1 MEVLKRFTC
10 EPSACAYLPPETAS
24 LEYLVLQGV
33 SPAELERFL
42 ERGWRRF
49 GMVYFRPACVACDAC
64 VSLRV
69 PVDRFRPSRSQSK
82 VLRRGRFR
90 MEVGRP
96 TITAAR
102 IELYNRWQAKQ
113 GALRNWKNEP
123 IDPERYF
130 LEFALPHPAG
140 REFAFYD
147 DAAGEGR
154 LVAVGL
160 VDETPRALSAVY
172 TYFDPDYARFS
183 PGTLCI
189 LRQILYARAQGKE
202 WVYLGYRISECDSSR
217 YKGRFRPHHLLDGR
231 PGMDEAP
238 VWNRCALSKPI

>member
-1 MEVLKRFTC
+1 LEILKRFIS
-10 EPSACAYLPPETAS
+10 EPSRCGYLPQEIAI
-24 LEYLVLQGV
+24 LEHLMLQGV
-33 SPAELERFL
+33 SPPELEQFL

-49 GMVYFRPACVACDAC
+49 GMVYFRPACTACNAC

-69 PVDRFRPSRSQSK
+69 PVHRFKPSQSQSK

-90 MEVGRP
+90 LEVGRP
-96 TITAAR
+96 AITAAR

-113 GALRNWKNEP
+113 GALRNWNNEP
-123 IDPERYF
+123 IDAERYF
-130 LEFALPHPAG
+130 LEFAIPHPAA

-147 DAAGEGR
+147 DTAG
-154 LVAVGL
+154 LQNLIAVGL
-160 VDETPRALSAVY
+160 VDETPNALSAVY

-189 LRQILYARAQGKE
+189 LRQIEYANEKDKRF
-202 WVYLGYRISECDSSR
+202 VYLGYRVTDCASSR
-217 YKGRFRPHHLLDGR
+217 YKSNFRPHQLLTTR

-238 VWNRCALSKPI
+238 AWEP